1 MNEVSPKGGYYLAAL
16 NVGSWSKEPAMQQAQ
31 EQRVQSLSQDDPLEK
46 GMATHSI
53 NLAWRIHGLRSLVGC
68 SLKESDMTEA
78 TEQASTHTPCFWL
91 EAKLC
96 RALLRPSGLWPARLL
111 CPRDFPGKNTAYR
124 AVISDRKEKKRDRKM

>member
-53 NLAWRIHGLRSLVGC
+53 NLAWRIPWTEEPGGLQSQRVRH
-68 SLKESDMTEA
+68 D
-78 TEQASTHTPCFWL
+78 
-91 EAKLC
+91 
-96 RALLRPSGLWPARLL
+96 
-111 CPRDFPGKNTAYR
+111 
-124 AVISDRKEKKRDRKM
+124 